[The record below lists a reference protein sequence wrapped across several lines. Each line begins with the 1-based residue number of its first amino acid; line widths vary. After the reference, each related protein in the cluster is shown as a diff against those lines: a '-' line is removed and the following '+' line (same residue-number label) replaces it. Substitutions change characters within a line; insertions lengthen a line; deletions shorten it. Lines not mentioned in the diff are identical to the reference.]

1 MTDSDL
7 NFLIAV
13 IGCMLAVFWVIGRI
27 WLAIAGR
34 GSSSFGRS
42 VAVRRSVVARPVA
55 GIPAT
60 ASPARKAASRSAS
73 LAAGGF
79 RLAVPC
85 IVVVVAIVV
94 LPIAI
99 LLDGAEPGPVL
110 GWMAMVAGVM
120 ISDYGVARTGNE
132 AFDLRNLVMEMAEDR
147 FRITKVP
154 FQRKPSNPMARRLLL
169 ADAVNLERKRCPYSD
184 RIVAQKLIAEE
195 PFKERW
201 GKVDAKTLSNWLIIA
216 RARFCS
222 SSTRKFKRKRA

>member
-73 LAAGGF
+73 LAAGG
-79 RLAVPC
+79 LPPAVPWLVGGGGC
-85 IVVVVAIVV
+85 VVSRALHAVVRR
-94 LPIAI
+94 
-99 LLDGAEPGPVL
+99 GA
-110 GWMAMVAGVM
+110 
-120 ISDYGVARTGNE
+120 
-132 AFDLRNLVMEMAEDR
+132 
-147 FRITKVP
+147 
-154 FQRKPSNPMARRLLL
+154 
-169 ADAVNLERKRCPYSD
+169 
-184 RIVAQKLIAEE
+184 
-195 PFKERW
+195 
-201 GKVDAKTLSNWLIIA
+201 
-216 RARFCS
+216 
-222 SSTRKFKRKRA
+222 

>member
-79 RLAVPC
+79 PCCPSPCCLTARSRGLCLA
-85 IVVVVAIVV
+85 
-94 LPIAI
+94 
-99 LLDGAEPGPVL
+99 GWRWSPG
-110 GWMAMVAGVM
+110 
-120 ISDYGVARTGNE
+120 
-132 AFDLRNLVMEMAEDR
+132 
-147 FRITKVP
+147 
-154 FQRKPSNPMARRLLL
+154 
-169 ADAVNLERKRCPYSD
+169 
-184 RIVAQKLIAEE
+184 
-195 PFKERW
+195 
-201 GKVDAKTLSNWLIIA
+201 
-216 RARFCS
+216 
-222 SSTRKFKRKRA
+222 